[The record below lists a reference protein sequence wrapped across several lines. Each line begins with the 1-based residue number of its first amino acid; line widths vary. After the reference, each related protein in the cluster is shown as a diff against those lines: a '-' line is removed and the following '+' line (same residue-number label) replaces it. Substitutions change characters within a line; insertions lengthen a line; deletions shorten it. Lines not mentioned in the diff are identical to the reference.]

1 MTKPHRRADRPQ
13 GSAAVTAFTSPVGA
27 VERRPASPDGRSGI
41 AATAAQASQAL
52 RTAEKLDR
60 RRAFDGVDAQLKTH
74 EAAALRAEGERLLVR
89 PASLV
94 GNARHELVPAPVAPE
109 TLSCARQHVLCT
121 LEEPSV
127 VSERLL
133 ANEADRG

>member
-1 MTKPHRRADRPQ
+1 MTKPHRRPDRPQ
-13 GSAAVTAFTSPVGA
+13 RSAAVLASPSAIGNGD
-27 VERRPASPDGRSGI
+27 RRPASPDGRSGI

-60 RRAFDGVDAQLKTH
+60 RRAFDRVDARLKTQ
-74 EAAALRAEGERLLVR
+74 EAAASRAEGERLLVR

-94 GNARHELVPAPVAPE
+94 GNARHELVTAPVTPE